1 MNVKAITLGN
11 MNLVNQAARKANQ
24 DVYMNVIRIIF
35 NVLLTAI
42 RNMITVRIFVMKK
55 F

>member
-35 NVLLTAI
+35 NVLLTVI
-42 RNMITVRIFVMKK
+42 RNTITVHIVALKN
-55 F
+55 